1 MQQNLRT
8 NEQTFFNTI
17 KETMLTVY
25 KTFVR
30 SHLNYANIIYY
41 KPFNDAFKEK
51 LEKVQQ
57 SEPLITGAI
66 KAFSR
71 ERLYKKLGLESLCD
85 RRWYR
90 TLVFF
95 KKWQKVQ
102 HHRNYNLVCFLIM
115 REHISNTR
123 SSLTNTIKTFTTQK
137 LTFAQLFFL
146 FAQKNGTN

>member
-8 NEQTFFNTI
+8 NEKTFFNTI

-51 LEKVQQ
+51 LEKVQY
-57 SEPLITGAI
+57 SAPLITGAI

-85 RRWYR
+85 RRWYH

-95 KKWQKVQ
+95 KK
-102 HHRNYNLVCFLIM
+102 
-115 REHISNTR
+115 
-123 SSLTNTIKTFTTQK
+123 
-137 LTFAQLFFL
+137 
-146 FAQKNGTN
+146 